1 MVHLQVNK
9 RRRKVILAKKIKK
22 IVLALLEKTENKFL
36 SFNRHRYLKSERIP
50 WTTGYN
56 EYKYDTIGKFIDS
69 HELAGFSDR
78 KLPSGYG
85 YRLDERAVEY
95 PWFFSRLGE
104 AERVILDAG
113 SVLNHRQIL
122 AADRLKGRQLFIS
135 TLFYEGRPEVTPSPS
150 YVYEDLRHM
159 CFRDGFFDAICSLST
174 LEHIGLDNTRL
185 YTPDPAK
192 KENEK
197 YAYLEAVREFRR
209 VLRPGGKLYLSM
221 PFGTYRNHGWFQVF
235 DAEMVQRLVE
245 VFAPAAVDVT
255 FFRYENDQW
264 NFSDEERCRDGSCFD
279 LRAGDAYEHDYLAF
293 SRCVVCL
300 ELKK

>member
-1 MVHLQVNK
+1 MKSVRKMIMGMLGGAEEAVHNY
-9 RRRKVILAKKIKK
+9 RK
-22 IVLALLEKTENKFL
+22 
-36 SFNRHRYLKSERIP
+36 HRYMRSARIP
-50 WTTGYN
+50 WSAGYT
-56 EYKYDTIGKFIDS
+56 EYKYDFIGEFINGPDLS
-69 HELAGFSDR
+69 AFVVGP
-78 KLPSGYG
+78 LPPAYG
-85 YRLDERAVEY
+85 YRLDERSVEY

-122 AADRLKGRQLFIS
+122 TVDRLKGKQLYIS

-159 CFRDGFFDAICSLST
+159 CFRDDFFDAICSLST
-174 LEHIGLDNTRL
+174 LEHVGLDNTML

-192 KENEK
+192 RENEK
-197 YAYLEAVREFRR
+197 YAYLEAVRELRR

-235 DAEMVQRLVE
+235 DAEMVDRLVE
-245 VFAPAAVDVT
+245 VFAPAAMDAT
-255 FFRYENDQW
+255 FFRYESDQW
-264 NFSDEERCRDGSCFD
+264 NFSDGERCRDDSCFD
-279 LRAGDAYEHDYLAF
+279 LRAGDPYEHDYLAF

-300 ELKK
+300 ELAK